1 MHGHPRIE
9 DFHLRRA
16 VRLLRRGELVAH
28 ATEGVWGLA
37 CDPFDRSAVARIL
50 ALKGRRLDKGLIL
63 IGADADCFGPELES
77 LAAAERRKVEATWPG
92 AVSWVLPSSRFP
104 IWITGPSSQ
113 GVAVRVPGHPQA
125 RALCAGF
132 GGPLVSTSANPSG
145 RPGTANALLVRRWFQ
160 NRIGYLVPGQTQ
172 GRRGPSQLRTLS
184 GEVLR

>member
-16 VRLLRRGELVAH
+16 LRHLRRGELVAH

-37 CDPFDRSAVARIL
+37 CDPFDRNAVARIL

-77 LAAAERRKVEATWPG
+77 LAAADRRKVEATWPG

-145 RPGTANALLVRRWFQ
+145 RLGTANALLVRRWFQ